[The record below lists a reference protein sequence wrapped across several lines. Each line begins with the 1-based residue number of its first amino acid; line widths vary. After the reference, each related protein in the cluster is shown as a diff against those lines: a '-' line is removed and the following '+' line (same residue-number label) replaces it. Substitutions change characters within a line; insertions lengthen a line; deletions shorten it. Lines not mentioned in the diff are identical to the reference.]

1 MKYAMGSLEGAALA
15 GSWGIIPA
23 YRPYLESP
31 FFLQDTSF
39 IFGDWLFNEF
49 WAEQE
54 KELSLEFFRPAGWG
68 AVSAIVQRE
77 MPPILT
83 GEVSVEEGMQR
94 IVDLATPDFE
104 RTMCKM

>member
-1 MKYAMGSLEGAALA
+1 MGSLEGAALA

-31 FFLQDTSF
+31 LFLKAKSP

-54 KELSLEFFRPAGWG
+54 EELSLEFFRPAGWG
-68 AVSAIVQRE
+68 AVNAIVG
-77 MPPILT
+77 T
-83 GEVSVEEGMQR
+83 GNAAHPHGR
-94 IVDLATPDFE
+94 GLCGRGDAADRRPGHARL
-104 RTMCKM
+104 